1 MNTTDNIKG
10 WRVREHSEEDLATE
24 VHLGYNGTTMA
35 TNSENKWE
43 LNTMLAICLGP
54 LALILLVSYIIHW
67 IQVTLRIQRNIKSRR
82 LEGEE
87 VAHNKVSSVMTI
99 LTLQNERSGIFH
111 EDLNTEED
119 GDLFLVPPPPPVSAN
134 PAITGKYLNCLS
146 MAKY

>member
-1 MNTTDNIKG
+1 MHIKG
-10 WRVREHSEEDLATE
+10 WRVREHGEEDLATE

-67 IQVTLRIQRNIKSRR
+67 IQVTIRIQRNIRSRR
-82 LEGEE
+82 LESLELPQ
-87 VAHNKVSSVMTI
+87 NKVTSVMTI

-111 EDLNTEED
+111 EDLEKEE
-119 GDLFLVPPPPPVSAN
+119 GGGLF
-134 PAITGKYLNCLS
+134 
-146 MAKY
+146 

>member
-1 MNTTDNIKG
+1 MNTTDIIKG
-10 WRVREHSEEDLATE
+10 WRVREHGEEDLATE

-67 IQVTLRIQRNIKSRR
+67 IQVTIRIQRNIRSRR
-82 LEGEE
+82 LESLELPQ
-87 VAHNKVSSVMTI
+87 NKVTSVMTI

-111 EDLNTEED
+111 EDLEKEE
-119 GDLFLVPPPPPVSAN
+119 GGGLF
-134 PAITGKYLNCLS
+134 
-146 MAKY
+146 